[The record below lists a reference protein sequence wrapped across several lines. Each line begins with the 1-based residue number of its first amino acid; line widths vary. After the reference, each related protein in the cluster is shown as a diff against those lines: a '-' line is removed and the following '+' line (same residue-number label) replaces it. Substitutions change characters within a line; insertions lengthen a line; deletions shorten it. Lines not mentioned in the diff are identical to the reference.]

1 MTTVA
6 PDATLTSLDDRLQA
20 FLQLGERRELGLREL
35 IGLANDVASRDTDPD
50 IQEAYR
56 YIYDQLE
63 RRFGSQ
69 ILLDG
74 DHVLIKTQKA
84 LKEHLPAIQRAN
96 VVALDT
102 ETTGLDPL
110 RSRVR
115 LLQIGTAEGTY
126 VIDLFELPLE
136 KLGAICDWLA
146 APRPIKILHNA
157 KFDAK
162 MILHHL
168 GVPIGGIFDTM
179 LASQVISGGNPE
191 HRHNLYEVTKR
202 YLGVEL
208 DKTEQ
213 TSNWEGQLNTRQL
226 AYAAK
231 DVQVLLPLHQ
241 TLVAKLE
248 AADLQAAAEAE
259 FAAVMPISRVE
270 LNGLTYDQPTWQG
283 MMRGLE
289 GRRKALD
296 DELQPALAGCRPQM
310 SLLEMVSQT
319 VNLSSEAELKRAFGE
334 MGFDFDSLNDGML
347 ASLAQHHQLMPKLS
361 EVRWIDKV
369 LVSFGEEIW
378 RYLHPTT
385 GRLHP
390 DFFHL
395 HGEGGVF
402 RSNQPNLHAVPAD
415 PTYRASFN
423 APEGNGYLVIAWPHL
438 ELHLWAQLAGDDAL
452 GTALSSHEEPL
463 YGLAA
468 ALTGQPAERMTPAH
482 AQQMRA
488 LAYAL
493 AYGRSLDA
501 LSRQLQLGMAAV
513 EDLVARFAQQFPQ
526 AGRWSEAVSAR
537 LAETGK
543 APTLFGRQMH
553 VGGDDETVRL
563 ATAHRLPLY
572 GGVSDYTKH
581 ALYRLDEA
589 LAGTDGRLV
598 AATPGEVTVEGPLS
612 GLGDLAE
619 RVRAACQEAART
631 WLPKAP
637 VAAKI
642 ASGAQW
648 LPPTWL

>member
-1 MTTVA
+1 MTTIA
-6 PDATLTSLDDRLQA
+6 PDATLTSLDERFQA

-35 IGLANDVASRDTDPD
+35 IGLANDVASRDADPD

-136 KLGAICDWLA
+136 KLRAVCDWLA

-168 GVPIGGIFDTM
+168 AVPIGGIFDTM

-191 HRHNLYEVTKR
+191 HRHNLHEVAKR

-248 AADLQAAAEAE
+248 AAGLQAAAEAE
-259 FAAVMPISRVE
+259 FAAVVPISRVE
-270 LNGLTYDQPTWQG
+270 LNGLAFDQPTWQA

-289 GRRKALD
+289 GCRKALD

-334 MGFDFDSLNDGML
+334 MGFDFDNLNDGVL

-415 PTYRASFN
+415 PAYRAAFN

-452 GTALSSHEEPL
+452 GAALCSHDEPL

-501 LSRQLQLGMAAV
+501 LSRQLQLGMPAV
-513 EDLVARFAQQFPQ
+513 DDLVARFAQQFPQ

-543 APTLFGRQMH
+543 APTLFGRRMH
-553 VGGDDETVRL
+553 VGGDDETARL

-572 GGVSDYTKH
+572 GSVSDFTKH
-581 ALYRLDEA
+581 ALSRLDGA
-589 LAGTDGRLV
+589 LTGTAGRLV
-598 AATPGEVTVEGPLS
+598 AATPGEVTIEGPLA

-619 RVRAACQEAART
+619 RVQAACQEAART
-631 WLPKAP
+631 WLPIAP
-637 VAAKI
+637 VAARI
-642 ASGAQW
+642 ARGAQW